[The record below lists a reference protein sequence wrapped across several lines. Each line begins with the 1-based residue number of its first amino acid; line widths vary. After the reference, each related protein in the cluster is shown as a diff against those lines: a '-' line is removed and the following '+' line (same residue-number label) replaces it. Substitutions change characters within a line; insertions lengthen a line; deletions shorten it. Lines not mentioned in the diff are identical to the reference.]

1 MRQGQMPR
9 LAILCGLIALAGC
22 TSVPPVA
29 PPPRA
34 PTPHEAIAFGRIL
47 VMEGPNQVP
56 YGESTKLYPGFTI
69 VRVEDG
75 AMFTVALAQDGTF
88 FAVLPRGAYAIAEV
102 ARSYRVPLAFTV
114 PADADAAD
122 LGRLELHVVRERG
135 LFGGWFRADRL
146 ELKDEGEAARRLLAE
161 RVPWFQGRLV
171 TSLIVNARQVPGAPQ
186 RLAERRR
193 RDGLTAGDVLQAIII
208 GL

>member
-1 MRQGQMPR
+1 MPR

-29 PPPRA
+29 VPPRA
-34 PTPHEAIAFGRIL
+34 PGPNEAIAFGRIL

-56 YGESTKLYPGFTI
+56 YGESTKLYPGFTV

-75 AMFTVALAQDGTF
+75 TVYTVALAQDGAF

-114 PADADAAD
+114 PADADAAY
-122 LGRLELHVVRERG
+122 LGRLELHVKREQG
-135 LFGGWFRADRL
+135 LFGSRYRADRL
-146 ELKDEGEAARRLLAE
+146 DLKDEGEAARRLLAE
-161 RVPWFQGRLV
+161 RAPWFQGRLV
-171 TSLIVNARQVPGAPQ
+171 ASLIANAREVPGAAQ
-186 RLAERRR
+186 RLAQRRR
-193 RDGLTAGDVLQAIII
+193 AEGITAGDVLQAVII